1 MMVHMMLINSVTLL
15 HYYLDSISL
24 HNNIFNFCTTIVDLG
39 HEPPWDRILM
49 RNQDSNGNV
58 IVVCINDNTTL
69 SVALPLVEVTMLALL
84 ISIMGLTVT
93 ATEVTHVSKA

>member
-69 SVALPLVEVTMLALL
+69 SVAFTSETMFALL
-84 ISIMGLTVT
+84 ISIMGPTVT